1 MKKSIFIA
9 IIAILI
15 LMAAATSCVTVNI
28 IPNGNIIPNEN
39 KISNENIN
47 QAENN
52 GKVEQYE
59 NNIPNENI
67 NQAENNNVAKEYY
80 GYTELHDPMAWDSS
94 YYVPR
99 SIDDS
104 LVEIEFTWSTGEK
117 GPRLLTKES
126 GVYVFTYTEV
136 YASGIKSQITQ
147 TFFASDKWIMIDPV
161 VKVYYFW
168 LSIDATPNVDVKE
181 PYYLKPFKTIE
192 VYASETPWYEIILR
206 RQGLMWSRDLRN
218 FPKWTSWEVRFFLNN
233 NLKK

>member
-52 GKVEQYE
+52 GKVEQY
-59 NNIPNENI
+59 
-67 NQAENNNVAKEYY
+67 Y
-80 GYTELHDPMAWDSS
+80 GYIELHDPVAWDSS
-94 YYVPR
+94 CYVPH
-99 SIDDS
+99 SVDDS
-104 LVEIEFTWSTGEK
+104 LVKIDFTWSTGVK
-117 GPRLLTKES
+117 QPRLFTEDS
-126 GVYVFTYTEV
+126 GKYEFTYTEV
-136 YASGIKSQITQ
+136 YASGAVSTIKQLFVADSGVV
-147 TFFASDKWIMIDPV
+147 IDPV

-168 LSIDATPNVDVKE
+168 LSVDATPNVDVKE

-206 RQGLMWSRDLRN
+206 RQGLM
-218 FPKWTSWEVRFFLNN
+218 
-233 NLKK
+233 